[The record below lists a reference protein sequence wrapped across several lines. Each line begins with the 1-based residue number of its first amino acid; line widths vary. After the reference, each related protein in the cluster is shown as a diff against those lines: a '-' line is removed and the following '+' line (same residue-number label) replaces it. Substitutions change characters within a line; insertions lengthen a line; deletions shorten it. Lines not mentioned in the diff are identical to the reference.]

1 MAECKW
7 SKVKEIATLELGYTE
22 GKNNW
27 TKYARDLDAVNY
39 FNGPK
44 QNVAWCMTYP
54 AWCIYKASDK
64 ATALKVQ
71 YQPTKDNCGC
81 GVSFNANYYKNKKRF
96 FKTPQAG
103 DIFFTKGYGHGGF
116 VLEVYSDGTFRTNEG
131 NHNDKVA
138 SIIRKV
144 SDMEGFG
151 RPDYTPESA
160 PEPDKEV
167 NIVVKVTSPA
177 GVKVNIK
184 VEN

>member
-1 MAECKW
+1 MVCKW
-7 SKVKEIATLELGYTE
+7 SKVREIATLELGYTE

-27 TKYARDLDAVNY
+27 TKYARDLDAISY

-54 AWCIYKASDK
+54 AWCIVKASDK
-64 ATALKVQ
+64 TTALKVQ
-71 YQPTKDNCGC
+71 YQPSKDNCGC
-81 GVSFNANYYKNKKRF
+81 GVKWNAQYYKDKKRF
-96 FKTPQAG
+96 FKDPKPG
-103 DIFFTKGYGHGGF
+103 DIFFTKNWGHGGF
-116 VLEVYSDGTFRTNEG
+116 VLEVFSDGTFRTNEG
-131 NHNDKVA
+131 NHNDKVD

-151 RPDYTPESA
+151 RPNYDPEDEPV
-160 PEPDKEV
+160 PEKEV
-167 NIVVKVTSPA
+167 DIVVKVTAPE

>member
-7 SKVKEIATLELGYTE
+7 SEVKAIANLELGYTE

-27 TKYARDLDAVNY
+27 TKYAKDLDAVSY

-44 QNVAWCMTYP
+44 QNVAWCCTYT
-54 AWCIYKASDK
+54 AWCIWKASDK
-64 ATALKVQ
+64 PTALKVQ

-81 GVSFNANYYKNKKRF
+81 GVKWNAQYYKDKKRF
-96 FKTPQAG
+96 FKDPKAG
-103 DIFFTKGYGHGGF
+103 DVFFTKGYGHTGF
-116 VLEVYSDGTFRTNEG
+116 VLELYDNGTFKTNEG
-131 NHNDKVA
+131 NHNDKVD
-138 SIIRKV
+138 SIIRKI

-151 RPDYTPESA
+151 RPDYTPETD
-160 PEPDKEV
+160 PDKEV
-167 NIVVKVTSPA
+167 NITIKVNAPE